1 MMQARYRVT
10 LWESERGWGRKP
22 FLDRDFETVE
32 AAQSYYQAEN
42 DKNNLS
48 YVPDYYIYA
57 ESPFLVDAE
66 RNPPRDY

>member
-1 MMQARYRVT
+1 MNAKYRVT

-22 FLDRDFETVE
+22 FLDKDFETLE
-32 AAQSYYQAEN
+32 SAQAYYKTEN

-57 ESPFLVDAE
+57 EKPVLVDVDI
-66 RNPPRDY
+66 NPPRDY